1 MTSIETREAQ
11 TNEAQ
16 SGSWGILW
24 PYLLAIGVQIPMLWL
39 YFGTLWGRP
48 HYQTFVVAIIASI
61 GLALYRWPFDAR
73 QPFHRSMLSDF
84 LFIVGLGSAL
94 LGAIFVEPWFV
105 ALSVM
110 TIVASLFARTLDKE
124 SLTNLWPCAIPLF
137 VFLKLPCDFD
147 VQLITKLQQYSA
159 VYTSK
164 LLDLAG
170 LGHHMDGVVIK
181 IPGLQD
187 YGIEEACSG
196 IQSFFTLMLVACIF
210 LVASRR
216 IRMPKLGFGVLSIL
230 LGVVLLV
237 VRALLLSSSPFLL
250 DISLVAIA
258 ACFLFALVGFQ
269 STALLV
275 SAVFWAVFMN
285 TLRIL
290 TIPLAEHFFQIDLA
304 HGISHDILGYS
315 VLALGILLILSTD
328 QFLQFLFGPVDGT
341 DESGEMSGG
350 LTKFWN
356 NIISGGSNEEEL
368 EKARK
373 LQLKRAPVSSGG
385 FRFIWI
391 IAGLIVA
398 LGLFQ
403 TIDVYRSSQ
412 RPEVFIRFFDEDMIV
427 DFEKNDLPELIG
439 EWKQVDY
446 QPSNRH
452 TGADHGQRSDTWQF
466 RSPTHA
472 CSAMASLDQP
482 FPGWHE
488 LTICYK
494 NQGWKLEDRQRVDPD
509 PNNPDS
515 WPYIKAKFSKDTGE
529 KGYLVFSL
537 FNSFGEGYNAPNNF
551 GNWEWFYN
559 AAINRMSHRVRAQ
572 LFQGETYQT
581 QLFSTSFNEYDEE
594 LADELVA
601 AHVKMR
607 TVLRD
612 QFLQKT
618 SKEAQ
623 ENSPMET
630 ETEGA

>member
-1 MTSIETREAQ
+1 MTSIETGEAQ
-11 TNEAQ
+11 INEVQ
-16 SGSWGILW
+16 PKSGLSVLW
-24 PYLLAIGVQIPMLWL
+24 PYLLAIAVQIPMLLL
-39 YFGTLWGRP
+39 YFDVLWGRP
-48 HYQTFVVAIIASI
+48 HYQTFVVAIIASV
-61 GLALYRWPFDAR
+61 GLALYRWPFGAR
-73 QPFHRSMLSDF
+73 QPFHRSRLSDF
-84 LFIVGLGSAL
+84 MFLVGLGSAL
-94 LGAIFVEPWFV
+94 MGAVFVEPWFV

-110 TIVASLFARTLDKE
+110 TIVGSLYARTLDKE

-159 VYTSK
+159 VYTSR

-216 IRMPKLGFGVLSIL
+216 IRVPKLGLGIISIL
-230 LGVVLLV
+230 LAVVLFII
-237 VRALLLSSSPFLL
+237 RAFLLSSSPFLM

-258 ACFLFALVGFQ
+258 ACLLFSLVGFQ

-290 TIPLAEHFFQIDLA
+290 TIPLAEHFFALDLA
-304 HGISHDILGYS
+304 SGISHDILGYS

-328 QFLQFLFGPVDGT
+328 QFLQFLFGPV
-341 DESGEMSGG
+341 ESSNEAGEIGSSG
-350 LTKFWN
+350 LNKFWN

-373 LQLKRAPVSSGG
+373 LQLQRQPVSSSGL
-385 FRFIWI
+385 RFIWI
-391 IAGLIVA
+391 VAGLIVA

-403 TIDVYRSSQ
+403 TIDVYRSWR
-412 RPEVFIRFFDEDMIV
+412 RPEVFIRFFDDDMIV
-427 DFEKNDLPELIG
+427 DFEKNDVPEAIG
-439 EWKQVDY
+439 DWKQVDY
-446 QPSNRH
+446 RPSNRH
-452 TGADHGQRSDTWQF
+452 TGADHGQRSDAWQF
-466 RSPTHA
+466 RSPTNA
-472 CSAMASLDQP
+472 CSAVASLDQP

-494 NQGWKLEDRQRVDPD
+494 NQGWKLVDRQRIDPGTD
-509 PNNPDS
+509 ENGES
-515 WPYIKAKFSKDTGE
+515 WPYIKAKFEKDTGE

-537 FNSFGEGYNAPNNF
+537 FNSFGEGYNAPRQF

-572 LFQGETYQT
+572 LFQGETYQS
-581 QLFSTSFNEYDEE
+581 QIFSTSFNEYDED
-594 LADELVA
+594 LQDELVSTYL
-601 AHVKMR
+601 KLR
-607 TVLRD
+607 SVLRD

-618 SKEAQ
+618 SKENNQ
-623 ENSPMET
+623 SE
-630 ETEGA
+630 EG